1 MKYFTLMNDVILNQ
15 FFGCC
20 HFYLAVLTTWRRT
33 KSGSLYKDSWCK
45 LMYSIVQ
52 HHNTFSCQP
61 LLKIS
66 IPKKECNNNVLSC
79 IKSLLHLIVFFL
91 HPLLFHRIMNKWACH
106 HKMDDLTISTPGIF
120 KSLLHL
126 IVFFLHPLLF
136 HRIMNKWACHH
147 KMDDLTI
154 STPGIF
160 KRKKTKAFFIPLSEN
175 KTLKVTTTEIFR

>member
-1 MKYFTLMNDVILNQ
+1 MYGNISFVHLQQKRTSTKLNVHVMKYCTLMNDVILNH
-15 FFGCC
+15 FFGCW
-20 HFYLAVLTTWRRT
+20 HFYLAVLSTWRRT
-33 KSGSLYKDSWCK
+33 KSGLLYTDSWCK

-106 HKMDDLTISTPGIF
+106 HKMDDLTIST
-120 KSLLHL
+120 S
-126 IVFFLHPLLF
+126 
-136 HRIMNKWACHH
+136 
-147 KMDDLTI
+147 
-154 STPGIF
+154 GIF
-160 KRKKTKAFFIPLSEN
+160 KRRKMKAFFIPLSEN